1 MLADGSQGE
10 PGHKKITGLA
20 MGHYLVLNGDDNK
33 WYTIVTN
40 GTGLVALGAGGE
52 GVLSAANITATLNAG
67 AIQSGGTTITG
78 LTNGVEYDVYVYF
91 GSVSD
96 GSALP
101 SLGNNSLNAVANLT
115 ALTTGNQT
123 FALSSG
129 ADNLSYCS

>member
-1 MLADGSQGE
+1 M
-10 PGHKKITGLA
+10 P
-20 MGHYLVLNGDDNK
+20 
-33 WYTIVTN
+33 
-40 GTGLVALGAGGE
+40 GGE